1 MYLNILTVVAVAI
14 SSIVVLITLGRISRQ
29 SDLLNKLLKSID
41 QKLTASKAKE
51 DISASQIQ
59 RQIHDLNEELKMKKG
74 NIDWKG

>member
-59 RQIHDLNEELKMKKG
+59 RQIHDLDEELKIKKG